1 MRPIGDANSFA
12 RLRLDLLSQIAEAR
26 AAGDDDLAALEDAL
40 RDIEQ
45 RLAKLESRPP
55 VIVAGG
61 GMGERR
67 ARAAGSRWDRKGHR
81 ARVAPELVADSATC
95 RTDGSDDY

>member
-1 MRPIGDANSFA
+1 MRSVDANTLQ

-26 AAGDDDLAALEDAL
+26 AAGDDDLAEMEETL

-55 VIVAGG
+55 VIVVGG
-61 GMGERR
+61 GMGGGEQGPQGPPGPQGP
-67 ARAAGSRWDRKGHR
+67 AG
-81 ARVAPELVADSATC
+81 PP
-95 RTDGSDDY
+95 GSGTGSGNGYFPAGW